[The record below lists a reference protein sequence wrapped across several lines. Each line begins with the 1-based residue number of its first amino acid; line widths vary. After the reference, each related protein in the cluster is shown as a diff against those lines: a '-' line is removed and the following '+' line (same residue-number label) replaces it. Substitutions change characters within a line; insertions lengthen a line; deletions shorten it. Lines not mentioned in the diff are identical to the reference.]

1 MRILSLSFFVKAL
14 WSFVFLMKFNLHVP
28 IQIHLW
34 HRQCL
39 DLLCLNRSCWIQLH
53 SSPCWMK
60 WLHFLLMCMSF
71 IAVIVAVIKAT
82 LTSKMTRMTLSFFA
96 LNEYEVDNDN
106 LRNQNKNSR
115 TEMLGGNKSINHRIV
130 QRWLIQRS

>member
-1 MRILSLSFFVKAL
+1 
-14 WSFVFLMKFNLHVP
+14 
-28 IQIHLW
+28 
-34 HRQCL
+34 
-39 DLLCLNRSCWIQLH
+39 
-53 SSPCWMK
+53 
-60 WLHFLLMCMSF
+60 MCMSF